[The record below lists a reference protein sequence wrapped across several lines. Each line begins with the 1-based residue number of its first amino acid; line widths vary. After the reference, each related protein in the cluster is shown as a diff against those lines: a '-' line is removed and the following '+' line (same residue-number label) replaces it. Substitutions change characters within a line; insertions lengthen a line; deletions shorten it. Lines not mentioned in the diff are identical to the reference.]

1 MAKNLAIFCDGTWN
15 HLDAAEPTNVA
26 ILSKN
31 VPPVTAG
38 GVVQKAIY
46 MPGVG
51 APRQE
56 AGLVERALDRVTGGA
71 LGWGLDGK
79 LKAAYREVARHYQP
93 GDRLFLFGY
102 SRGAYMARSLAG
114 LLRSCGLPEEVTEAR
129 IDEAMTRYRN
139 REPGSHPDAPEPLR
153 FRAAFSPRLA
163 TSETDRMVRPGPVEM
178 LAVDYLGVWDTVGA
192 LGVPDQF
199 AGLAALTNGKYKFHD
214 LRLSSMV
221 KAARHA
227 VAIDERRKTFPPTLW
242 ENLTDLNESGTGGQ
256 PYRQEWFPGTHAGVG
271 GGGPVRGLSNAA
283 LLWVVEGAEAAG
295 MEFSATMKELAAAAV
310 RLDAPLDAHLPKAG
324 LGARL
329 MARNAA
335 DRAPPPALQ
344 AISHPARERW
354 RLHGYRPVPLR
365 PFGPRLD
372 PAMLPGDWPPDQE
385 K

>member
-114 LLRSCGLPEEVTEAR
+114 LLRSCGLPRRRHSAR
-129 IDEAMTRYRN
+129 VRARACRHGDKRAQR
-139 REPGSHPDAPEPLR
+139 GGLR
-153 FRAAFSPRLA
+153 C
-163 TSETDRMVRPGPVEM
+163 
-178 LAVDYLGVWDTVGA
+178 
-192 LGVPDQF
+192 
-199 AGLAALTNGKYKFHD
+199 
-214 LRLSSMV
+214 
-221 KAARHA
+221 
-227 VAIDERRKTFPPTLW
+227 
-242 ENLTDLNESGTGGQ
+242 
-256 PYRQEWFPGTHAGVG
+256 
-271 GGGPVRGLSNAA
+271 
-283 LLWVVEGAEAAG
+283 
-295 MEFSATMKELAAAAV
+295 
-310 RLDAPLDAHLPKAG
+310 AHCG
-324 LGARL
+324 E
-329 MARNAA
+329 
-335 DRAPPPALQ
+335 
-344 AISHPARERW
+344 IHTHPA
-354 RLHGYRPVPLR
+354 
-365 PFGPRLD
+365 
-372 PAMLPGDWPPDQE
+372 
-385 K
+385 